1 MANELLQELRRKTE
15 QGGGAEKV
23 DEQHKKNKL
32 IARER
37 IGLLLDGQS
46 FLETDVFAAGTTG
59 VDAPGEG
66 VVTGFGTVNGRPV
79 YVYAQDFTV
88 LGGSVGAAH
97 AAKISRVMDQAA
109 KVGAPVVALL
119 DSAGAR
125 LQEGFAA
132 LAGYGEIYRRAA
144 RIRGAVPQ
152 IGVVCGPCIGAAAYG
167 AALMDF
173 VFLAGKAAQMQTWG
187 PQVAEA
193 SMGKIAS
200 AVAAGS
206 AQFACETEEEAFA
219 QVKALLALLPANSA
233 EDAPAS
239 QWIPDLNREAT
250 ALDGYAPGT
259 YDMKTVVGAIA
270 DEGSFFA
277 TSDAFAPTMLTGFV
291 RIGGRTVGVVASNP
305 SVDEGKLTGDACAKA
320 ARHIDFCDGFHIPVL
335 TLVDTAGLPACANEE
350 NGGLI
355 SAGSDLIAAY
365 AQATTPKITVFTG
378 RATGSAFAILGNRS
392 LGIDTVYAWQSAE
405 LSVVAPETAVAILGK
420 DELAKADDPVAER
433 AKLIEKYKAKDANPI
448 EAAKAG
454 LLDDVIQPSQTRVY
468 VAAALEMLIGKRDA
482 GE

>member
-32 IARER
+32 TARER

-173 VFLAGKAAQMQTWG
+173 VFLAQALDNRPHPGG
-187 PQVAEA
+187 VSP
-193 SMGKIAS
+193 
-200 AVAAGS
+200 
-206 AQFACETEEEAFA
+206 AFA
-219 QVKALLALLPANSA
+219 RQADEDFCHVPKSVRALSIGPIGAGN
-233 EDAPAS
+233 
-239 QWIPDLNREAT
+239 NREDTRHLHFAAPSPVRCNSWWFSEELGRFLGHFGVEIT
-250 ALDGYAPGT
+250 TSPRIALFYL
-259 YDMKTVVGAIA
+259 V
-270 DEGSFFA
+270 
-277 TSDAFAPTMLTGFV
+277 FV
-291 RIGGRTVGVVASNP
+291 A
-305 SVDEGKLTGDACAKA
+305 
-320 ARHIDFCDGFHIPVL
+320 
-335 TLVDTAGLPACANEE
+335 
-350 NGGLI
+350 
-355 SAGSDLIAAY
+355 
-365 AQATTPKITVFTG
+365 
-378 RATGSAFAILGNRS
+378 
-392 LGIDTVYAWQSAE
+392 
-405 LSVVAPETAVAILGK
+405 
-420 DELAKADDPVAER
+420 
-433 AKLIEKYKAKDANPI
+433 
-448 EAAKAG
+448 
-454 LLDDVIQPSQTRVY
+454 
-468 VAAALEMLIGKRDA
+468 
-482 GE
+482 